1 MEVRVEL
8 AYDKPKAII
17 DLFTEYTDS
26 IMKQGPDV
34 VSCLASQHYDDELQ
48 ELQNKYGLPD
58 GRLYLAFLGDEAVGC
73 VALRKLDDSSCE
85 MKRLYV
91 KTGYRGKRIGKA
103 LVEQVIEAA
112 RQTGYRQM
120 CLDTFQFMEDAIK
133 IYRQYGFYEIER
145 YNDNPATTAVFMQL
159 DL

>member
-8 AYDKPKAII
+8 AYDKPQAII

-26 IMKQGPDV
+26 IMEQGPDV
-34 VSCLASQHYDDELQ
+34 VSCLAFQHYDDELQ

-58 GRLYLAFLGDEAVGC
+58 GRLYLAVLGDEAGGC

-120 CLDTFQFMEDAIK
+120 RLDTFRFMEDAIK
-133 IYRQYGFYEIER
+133 IYRQYGFYEIGR

>member
-8 AYDKPKAII
+8 AYDQPQAII

-26 IMKQGPDV
+26 IMEQGPDV
-34 VSCLASQHYDDELQ
+34 VSCLAFQHYDDELQ

-120 CLDTFQFMEDAIK
+120 RLDTFRFMEDAIK
-133 IYRQYGFYEIER
+133 IYRQYGFYEIGR